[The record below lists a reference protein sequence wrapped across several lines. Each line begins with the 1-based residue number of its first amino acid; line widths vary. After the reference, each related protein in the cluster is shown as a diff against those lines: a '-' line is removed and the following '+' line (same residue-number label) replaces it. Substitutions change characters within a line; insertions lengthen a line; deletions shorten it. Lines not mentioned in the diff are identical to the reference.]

1 MSLNARIGVAA
12 LAAVSLMGQSQTDLL
27 GAARQ
32 GADPLGSLSSSQGG
46 VPSAQDAASR
56 NNQTQ
61 AQAAGSQ
68 DDQARSLSQQ
78 ERLDREIRLAK
89 SREKGPK
96 RFAADLFDTRQFGP
110 SATDGGI
117 AEDYV
122 LGVGDQLQMSVY
134 GSATFEA
141 PLRVDGRGSVSVPK
155 VGTVPVAGLSLA
167 QARHAV
173 QGKVGQIFSRSTV
186 DLSVTRLRE
195 VRVLVLGEVY
205 KPGSYLVP
213 NLSSI
218 INVLGLA
225 GGPSA
230 MGSFRE
236 IRVLRGGRVVH
247 AVDLYPLRAD
257 GLGNLNFGFQNGDT
271 VFVPLVLNQV
281 RLEGAFMRVAATV
294 PDQAGEDDRPADT
307 EQQKDLKRR
316 IRRIEERLGLPVPF
330 EEKEPKTKEERDEQW
345 EEGRLRFGVNRQEAV
360 LNNLRTEQNKAA
372 NTNQT
377 YSESAQLAALGMAQ
391 ATPNS
396 GALGLSR
403 GTAELLLPAERSEL
417 EYSLEILKDELKASR
432 KAKGRSDRR
441 VDDRAQDGQEAE
453 LNGQPRWFS
462 RWLAEGKAPVM
473 LFELRP
479 GETVQD
485 AVGFAGGFTVQGF
498 SGSVS
503 LARFGSDGAQN
514 VQEIA
519 RGAMAA
525 TPMER
530 GDVLTALPLR
540 SFLMKSVK
548 VAGWARVQ
556 GTFSRSDGQR
566 VGDLLRQYS
575 LVLPDTYLERGELV
589 HVAMDG
595 SKRFLPF
602 DLAKALAGDPAAN
615 LMLEDRDEVNLYRVG
630 DLRLPRYLK
639 VVGPVSR
646 PGSYEFIE
654 GMRASDL
661 LFRAG
666 VPLEKADRFV
676 GELAHTTNGQASEV
690 VRLDLA
696 RLLSSEGKSPV
707 DLKDD
712 AVNPRLRANDQLSV
726 FAKPEDRPRR
736 SIILTGQVARPGVY
750 DLDSPKAS
758 LRDLIARAGG
768 LTPEAM
774 PRAGIFLRNVH
785 PVDPDRKKASILS
798 GIQDTGFTSSGVN
811 DILERL
817 NETKRNSSTGALQPN
832 PLLHAFQAGDINR
845 LVVNFEGI
853 LAGEPAA
860 EVELQDGDE
869 VIIPRRT
876 DVVYVVGE
884 TASPFAAFKVAPGMK
899 VGDVVNLAGGYTRN
913 ADTRQVRLLKADGRI
928 VDRWV
933 SSKVVEPG
941 DALLV
946 PQRIRRDVNWTEQLA
961 ALTPIAIL
969 INTFK

>member
-1 MSLNARIGVAA
+1 MPTSADA
-12 LAAVSLMGQSQTDLL
+12 LAK
-27 GAARQ
+27 GAQ
-32 GADPLGSLSSSQGG
+32 P
-46 VPSAQDAASR
+46 
-56 NNQTQ
+56 
-61 AQAAGSQ
+61 QAAGSQ
-68 DDQARSLSQQ
+68 DDQARALAQQ

-89 SREKGPK
+89 VREKGPK
-96 RFAADLFDTRQFGP
+96 RFAADLFDTRQYGP
-110 SATDGGI
+110 SPTDGGI

-122 LGVGDQLQMSVY
+122 LGVGDQLQLNVY

-141 PLRVDGRGSVSVPK
+141 PLRVDGRGSVAVPK

-173 QGKVGQIFSRSTV
+173 QGRVGQMFSRSTV
-186 DLSVTRLRE
+186 DLSVTKLRE

-236 IRVLRGGRVVH
+236 IRVLRGGRLVH
-247 AVDLYPLRAD
+247 SVDLYPLRAD

-271 VFVPLVLNQV
+271 VFVPLVMNQV
-281 RLEGAFMRVAATV
+281 RLEGAFLRVAATV
-294 PDQAGEDDRPADT
+294 PDQASEDDQPEDT
-307 EQQKDLKRR
+307 EQQKDLKRK
-316 IRRIEERLGLPVPF
+316 IRRIEERLGLPLPF
-330 EEKEPKTKEERDEQW
+330 QEKESKGKEERDEAW

-360 LNNLRTEQNKAA
+360 LNSLRTQQNQAA
-372 NTNQT
+372 NSNQS

-403 GTAELLLPAERSEL
+403 GTAELLLPAERAEL

-441 VDDRAQDGQEAE
+441 VDEQAQEGVEAE
-453 LNGQPRWFS
+453 LAGQPRWYT

-479 GETVQD
+479 GETVKD
-485 AVGFAGGFTVQGF
+485 AVGFAGGFALQSF
-498 SGSVS
+498 AGSVS
-503 LARFGSDGAQN
+503 LTRFGSDGARN
-514 VQEIA
+514 VAEIA
-519 RGAMAA
+519 QGAMAA
-525 TPMER
+525 TPMGR
-530 GDVLTALPLR
+530 GDVLTALPQR
-540 SFLMKSVK
+540 SFLAKSVK
-548 VAGWARVQ
+548 VSGWARVQ
-556 GTFSRSDGQR
+556 GTFSRGDGQR
-566 VGDLLRQYS
+566 VGDLLRQHD

-589 HVAMDG
+589 HVAVDG
-595 SKRFLPF
+595 SKRFVPF
-602 DLAKALAGDPAAN
+602 DLAKAMGGDPAAN
-615 LMLEDRDEVNLYRVG
+615 LVLEDRDEVNLYRMG

-666 VPLEKADRFV
+666 VPLEKADRYV
-676 GELAHTTNGQASEV
+676 GELAHSVNGQVSEV
-690 VRLDLA
+690 VRLDLG

-712 AVNPRLRANDQLSV
+712 AVNPRLRASDQISV
-726 FAKPEDRPRR
+726 FAKPDYKPRR
-736 SIILTGQVARPGVY
+736 SIILTGQVVRPGVY
-750 DLDSPKAS
+750 DLDGAKAS

-774 PRAGIFLRNVH
+774 PRAGIFLRNIR

-798 GIQDTGFTSSGVN
+798 GIQDTSFTSSGVN
-811 DILERL
+811 DILQRL
-817 NETKRNSSTGALQPN
+817 NETKRNSTTGALQPN

-853 LAGEPAA
+853 LAGDPAA

-869 VIIPRRT
+869 IIIPRRT

-884 TASPFAAFKVAPGMK
+884 TASPFAAFKAAPGMK

-933 SSKVVEPG
+933 SSKPVEAG

-946 PQRIRRDVNWTEQLA
+946 PQRIRRDVSWSEQLA